1 MNRFRLDITNWLVAV
16 IALAVLSAATGHWWS
31 PGIEPHFTYLPEG
44 APGHARS
51 LNELLLRPDV
61 IAVGTVVRSGTGRSV
76 GEAIAGVP
84 RSQTHL
90 EFVETVLAVESVLAG
105 DIPGETVRIETEKD
119 GAQYRPDWRT
129 HGTRVLVFLWLKR
142 DEASAGQFYR
152 LISEEGALVVVDER
166 LRATRASAVT
176 QPLDDLTLTELATL
190 VGDAR
195 ETTQTQE

>member
-119 GAQYRPDWRT
+119 GRAVP
-129 HGTRVLVFLWLKR
+129 TRLENSRDACAGLSVVEARRGKCRAVL
-142 DEASAGQFYR
+142 SAY
-152 LISEEGALVVVDER
+152 L
-166 LRATRASAVT
+166 
-176 QPLDDLTLTELATL
+176 
-190 VGDAR
+190 
-195 ETTQTQE
+195 